1 LRRCVINGIYF
12 LIPTLIAVLVSFL
25 VVRAA
30 AIGLMLTGLDEN
42 RARFQALSAFSGTGF
57 TTRESEAVINHPTR
71 RRIIIWLMILGNAG
85 VVTVIVTTTSSML
98 FSTGSGALL
107 NGGLLLLGLFLIYKI
122 MTWQKFITIW
132 ERFIESRL
140 VKSPAFEEAP
150 AEELLH
156 LIEGYGLV
164 KAPVGAGS
172 EMAGKTLAGCRLTAK
187 GLLVLGI
194 EREGKWLPVPKATET
209 IQVGDRLV
217 VYGGLNLLR
226 DLFALRK

>member
-1 LRRCVINGIYF
+1 M
-12 LIPTLIAVLVSFL
+12 
-25 VVRAA
+25 VRAA

-71 RRIIIWLMILGNAG
+71 RKIIIWLMILGNAG
-85 VVTVIVTTTSSML
+85 VVTVIVTTTSSMI

-107 NGGLLLLGLFLIYKI
+107 NGGLLLLGLFLIYKL
-122 MTWQKFITIW
+122 MTGQKIIGLW
-132 ERFIESRL
+132 ERFIEARL
-140 VKSPAFEEAP
+140 IKSPAFEEAP

-164 KAPVGAGS
+164 KAPIGVES
-172 EMAGKTLAGCRLTAK
+172 ELVGKTLAGCRLTAK

-194 EREGKWLPVPKATET
+194 EREGKWLPVPKATEE
-209 IQVGDRLV
+209 ILAGDRMV

-226 DLFALRK
+226 DLFNLKK